1 MLFGPWPVLGTR
13 HLMSTPGH
21 IGHAT
26 DTYTPRRICV
36 RLLRVHTL
44 PTRMHADEKS
54 RRARK
59 AHR

>member
-1 MLFGPWPVLGTR
+1 MLFGPWPVLGAR

-21 IGHAT
+21 IGRAA

-54 RRARK
+54 
-59 AHR
+59 